1 MRSNGAHTRDNGISL
16 IIVSLFTPIVAKI
29 EQTPI
34 TNIILK
40 ILEPTTLLIA
50 RALLLAI
57 DAVTLTAVS
66 GSDVPMATIVNPMI
80 IEGTFKR
87 LATLELPSTK

>member
-1 MRSNGAHTRDNGISL
+1 M
-16 IIVSLFTPIVAKI
+16 KI
-29 EQTPI
+29 FD
-34 TNIILK
+34 
-40 ILEPTTLLIA
+40 PTTLLMA
-50 RALLLAI
+50 SVLLSTK